1 LPTQAPLVSIVTPS
15 LNQGLF
21 IEETI
26 RSVLGQDHPR
36 LEHIVVD
43 GGSTD
48 GTIRILERYRSRL
61 RFVSEPDTGQA
72 AAINKG
78 FRSSKGQILAW
89 LNSDDVYEPGAVS
102 AAVAFLGE
110 RPDLMLVYG
119 DATLMDAQGR
129 VIGPC
134 AHVRPFDLERL
145 VHQSDFIVQPAAFF
159 RREAF
164 EAAGGLD
171 ESLQWTMDYDLWLK
185 IAQRFPVAYL
195 PRKLARYRWT
205 GANKTS
211 RGGLERYAEIERV
224 GRRHGAGGLPAD
236 FRLEKLALLLREA
249 RRRARGGDLGAAAS
263 LALTGARTVLSSPR
277 ALWRLA
283 LATLPGARA
292 EARAARR

>member
-1 LPTQAPLVSIVTPS
+1 MPTEAPLVSIVTPS
-15 LNQGLF
+15 LNQGPF

-48 GTIRILERYRSRL
+48 ETIRILERYRSRL
-61 RFVSEPDTGQA
+61 RFVSEPDAGQA

-78 FRSSKGQILAW
+78 FRSSKGEILAW

-134 AHVRPFDLERL
+134 AHVEPFDL
-145 VHQSDFIVQPAAFF
+145 D
-159 RREAF
+159 
-164 EAAGGLD
+164 
-171 ESLQWTMDYDLWLK
+171 
-185 IAQRFPVAYL
+185 
-195 PRKLARYRWT
+195 
-205 GANKTS
+205 
-211 RGGLERYAEIERV
+211 RG
-224 GRRHGAGGLPAD
+224 
-236 FRLEKLALLLREA
+236 
-249 RRRARGGDLGAAAS
+249 
-263 LALTGARTVLSSPR
+263 
-277 ALWRLA
+277 
-283 LATLPGARA
+283 
-292 EARAARR
+292 